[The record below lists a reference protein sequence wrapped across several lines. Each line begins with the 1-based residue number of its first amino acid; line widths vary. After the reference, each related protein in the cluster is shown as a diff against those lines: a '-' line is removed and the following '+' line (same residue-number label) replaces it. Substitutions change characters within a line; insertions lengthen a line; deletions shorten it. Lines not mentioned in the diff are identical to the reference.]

1 MGHKA
6 GPEILRIITSA
17 IAGVTTVVGPLR
29 TAIPLARGDVWIDDV
44 RIPGSKSG
52 VALWEAQVLCNAD
65 GRHDREDRE
74 PGATQYTFLG
84 AHFDHTHQTV
94 SLSDKFVRLVCAM
107 PVLNS
112 LAVAEV
118 EVVASRFLYAAAV
131 LGTRLFDYYF
141 FIKVVRR
148 RLSAFNRG
156 IVQETSPANLPLSAI
171 GLGERLRH
179 SIENIVVCGPSSPP
193 KRLLPQSPLMR
204 RSVDGESFP
213 FHTPAALKLPVG
225 NGRGSLFLSCRPRHE
240 RYAWPYR
247 PFPPSCHST

>member
-6 GPEILRIITSA
+6 GPEILRIITST

-52 VALWEAQVLCNAD
+52 VALWEAQVLRNAD

-74 PGATQYTFLG
+74 SGATQYTFLG
-84 AHFDHTHQTV
+84 VQFDRTHQTV

-131 LGTRLFDYYF
+131 LGTRLFDYHF

-179 SIENIVVCGPSSPP
+179 IIENIVVCGPSSPP
-193 KRLLPQSPLMR
+193 KRLLPQSSRMR
-204 RSVDGESFP
+204 RSVDGEPFP
-213 FHTPAALKLPVG
+213 FHTPAALKLPDES
-225 NGRGSLFLSCRPRHE
+225 GRGSLFYHAGRGTHGTLSLIGFFRHL
-240 RYAWPYR
+240 AI
-247 PFPPSCHST
+247 